1 MISVR
6 ERLAHSVI
14 GDCNGRHPPLGCL
27 FYYIGHLGYTIHIAH
42 LGMTVKLHSFHIGIV
57 HSLDCEI
64 RDFLDSPH

>member
-14 GDCNGRHPPLGCL
+14 GDCNGRHAPLGCL

-42 LGMTVKLHSFHIGIV
+42 LGMTVKLHSFHI
-57 HSLDCEI
+57 
-64 RDFLDSPH
+64 